1 MLVFGC
7 NFFDADKIH
16 SEALTVTRKHP
27 TICYWSL
34 EKIRYQETFE
44 QEIGDTNLED
54 SDCDKDEDVSVE
66 AYEPKLCKMLDS
78 FERMNS
84 KLNDAI
90 TKFPE
95 KESFRIFNEKL
106 KKKLKAQIFL
116 KFQVMKMVL
125 KNDNKEGNGEE
136 DNDNDGSQLEVD
148 YLLDG
153 NEAENEGI
161 KNDRDNNQKEC
172 ETKVKEK
179 NAEINENKN
188 HEDTKET
195 NNHGETSQ
203 QNETNQNLLDK
214 VVKYIVDKFH
224 GIGFSSLNSQ
234 EDEIWNDPEMKNI
247 LDNIDI
253 GSPMTRS
260 KTDTLISQTRG
271 THKMYINKE
280 EKLRKEREMIQ
291 AREIMNMEIKEEH
304 KLRRQKE
311 KMEARESLKMKIKK
325 EEKLTR
331 QNEMKRGLC
340 FRRYQESGCSWIGET

>member
-1 MLVFGC
+1 M
-7 NFFDADKIH
+7 
-16 SEALTVTRKHP
+16 
-27 TICYWSL
+27 
-34 EKIRYQETFE
+34 
-44 QEIGDTNLED
+44 ED
-54 SDCDKDEDVSVE
+54 SYCDKDEDVSIE

-95 KESFRIFNEKL
+95 KESFKIFNENL
-106 KKKLKAQIFL
+106 KKKLKALIFL
-116 KFQVMKMVL
+116 NFQ
-125 KNDNKEGNGEE
+125 GNGEE

-179 NAEINENKN
+179 NGEINENKN
-188 HEDTKET
+188 HEEKNDDETEET

-214 VVKYIVDKFH
+214 
-224 GIGFSSLNSQ
+224 
-234 EDEIWNDPEMKNI
+234 
-247 LDNIDI
+247 
-253 GSPMTRS
+253 
-260 KTDTLISQTRG
+260 TRG

-280 EKLRKEREMIQ
+280 KKLRKEKEMIQ
-291 AREIMNMEIKEEH
+291 AREIMNMEIKEEQ

-311 KMEARESLKMKIKK
+311 KMEVEMNIQMFRKEMQMIEARESLKMKIKK

-331 QNEMKRGLC
+331 QNEMKRTKYGQVTERAIMENLYANTKIFAEVLDTWGDLLNDQELGSDVGNSPYRLFLKVEVPNAYVSSTLC
-340 FRRYQESGCSWIGET
+340 DERKYEKFKENFHDNTDGYKKT